1 MILKNNLESID
12 YNNFAKHSTQQ
23 VSNLIQ
29 LDLLTCGV
37 HYGTWQSTLN
47 QTASY
52 GIIRKYKLFFG
63 SCISFHYHSMLS
75 QKQGTVKCQ
84 KKCEVLLFL
93 FFMQDLNLAIRK
105 AKEQV
110 SSLWQDT
117 SVSLRNYEKN
127 VACVSLQGSFLI
139 CQLYVFPALSSTW
152 WLCGHWQPAIT
163 CRWKEHFIQ
172 TVSNSNLTL
181 SLSLFSCG
189 RNPQKWSKSSSFN
202 LWAVVLAQY
211 GEHGGWSVVRII
223 NVKFIFP
230 ELLPW
235 YLLLKL
241 KAVIFT
247 LVGNVFSV
255 LTEQGRAGLQNTKHE
270 VNTVPLWTVLHLP
283 GTR

>member
-1 MILKNNLESID
+1 MEVCRSFKLLSHVPAAGSFLYLSIRIISWRMILKNNLESID

-29 LDLLTCGV
+29 LDLLSCGV

-139 CQLYVFPALSSTW
+139 CQLYVFPTLSST
-152 WLCGHWQPAIT
+152 
-163 CRWKEHFIQ
+163 
-172 TVSNSNLTL
+172 
-181 SLSLFSCG
+181 
-189 RNPQKWSKSSSFN
+189 
-202 LWAVVLAQY
+202 
-211 GEHGGWSVVRII
+211 
-223 NVKFIFP
+223 
-230 ELLPW
+230 
-235 YLLLKL
+235 
-241 KAVIFT
+241 
-247 LVGNVFSV
+247 
-255 LTEQGRAGLQNTKHE
+255 
-270 VNTVPLWTVLHLP
+270 
-283 GTR
+283 